1 MRHSSLFGTIADNH
15 DKERH
20 RIDVDCRRTDR
31 TQPFFIASSPGP
43 STPDGISHPSQTTH
57 RSTFSPANDE
67 IGAQSQ
73 TNEHV
78 EKLCEILLTYELYE
92 KKLGEHRFCVLEAS
106 MNTRRGLSCS
116 CSNSYHH
123 IALAVILTW
132 GETR

>member
-1 MRHSSLFGTIADNH
+1 MRHSSLFGTIADNYN
-15 DKERH
+15 KERH

-31 TQPFFIASSPGP
+31 TQPFFMAPSPGP
-43 STPDGISHPSQTTH
+43 STPDGIPCPSQTTH

-92 KKLGEHRFCVLEAS
+92 KKLGEHRFCVLEAR
-106 MNTRRGLSCS
+106 MNIPTWVVMLLLQLISPYRIGCD
-116 CSNSYHH
+116 SYM
-123 IALAVILTW
+123 
-132 GETR
+132 E